1 MIDYSPFW
9 KTLEQSNLDPYQ
21 LQHRFKLSG
30 SIIVRI
36 KQEKN
41 ISVKNVNVLCK
52 IMKCDVCDIIEY
64 VDEGNSKCREKI
76 LP

>member
-36 KQEKN
+36 KQGKN
-41 ISVKNVNVLCK
+41 ISMKSVNCTV
-52 IMKCDVCDIIEY
+52 
-64 VDEGNSKCREKI
+64 
-76 LP
+76 